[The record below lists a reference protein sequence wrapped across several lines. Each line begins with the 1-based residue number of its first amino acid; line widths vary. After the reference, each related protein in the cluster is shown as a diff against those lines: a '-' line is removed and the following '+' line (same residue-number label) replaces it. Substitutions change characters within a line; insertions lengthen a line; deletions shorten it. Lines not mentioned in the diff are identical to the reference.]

1 MSKVTLADLLEMVRE
16 KYDLGKDEY
25 DITPH
30 VDFSDCGDGV
40 QYDDIYF
47 DIRETREFFLKQ
59 RGLLPLFS
67 SGIVREVQGL
77 MSDEKSPEEGLG
89 FSRTQPQNI
98 TLKNVHISSVSA
110 TRTDI
115 PLYTL
120 DGSLLERIPSM
131 RSVTGTL
138 RINDG
143 RMLQDFIFHA
153 TEAEIC

>member
-1 MSKVTLADLLEMVRE
+1 MGKVTLADLLEMVRE

-30 VDFSDCGDGV
+30 VDFGDYGDGV
-40 QYDDIYF
+40 QYEDIYF

-59 RGLLPLFS
+59 RGHIP
-67 SGIVREVQGL
+67 
-77 MSDEKSPEEGLG
+77 DENSPKEGLG
-89 FSRTQPQNI
+89 FLSTQPQTI
-98 TLKNVHISSVSA
+98 TLKNARISSVSA

-120 DGSLLERIPSM
+120 GGSLLERIPSM

-138 RINDG
+138 SINDG
-143 RMLQDFIFHA
+143 RLRQDFIFHA
-153 TEAEIC
+153 TEAEIS

>member
-16 KYDLGKDEY
+16 KYDLGKDDY
-25 DITPH
+25 DIIPH

-59 RGLLPLFS
+59 RGLLP
-67 SGIVREVQGL
+67 VPE
-77 MSDEKSPEEGLG
+77 EKSPEEGLG
-89 FSRTQPQNI
+89 FLRTQPQTI
-98 TLKNVHISSVSA
+98 TLKNARISSVSA